1 MRRYL
6 CHPLLAVLLIAVIL
20 HAPARARAA
29 STPIPR
35 PPVFITTAGQSSDM
49 AIVKQAVDALGL
61 KSNAAPAAICCDI
74 KSSGTVI
81 IAFRA
86 DEGGM
91 KAAWLTARTEQR
103 RTEDI
108 LGKMRACGLAVI
120 GVYLGDQREL
130 DPVTRRLLDAGM
142 NGVHHFV
149 ATRGPGTDDYF
160 SAAAQKHGFQ
170 LILIDGPSGLQD
182 AIAGLFAAE

>member
-6 CHPLLAVLLIAVIL
+6 PYPLLAVLLITVIL

-29 STPIPR
+29 SAPAPR
-35 PPVFITTAGQSSDM
+35 PPVFITSAGQGDDM
-49 AIVKQAVDALGL
+49 ARVKQAVDALGF
-61 KSNAAPAAICCDI
+61 KSSAAPTAICCDI

-81 IAFRA
+81 IVFRA
-86 DEGGM
+86 DEDRM

-103 RTEDI
+103 RIEDI

-120 GVYLGDQREL
+120 GVYLGDQCEL

-142 NGVHHFV
+142 NGFHYFI
-149 ATRGPGTDDYF
+149 AARGASTDDYF
-160 SAAAQKHGFQ
+160 NAAAQKHGFQ

-182 AIAGLFAAE
+182 AIACLLAAE